1 MEDSEG
7 HSSAHQGSGDGATST
22 MNLYATLG
30 LSPEDVDALAQI
42 PENEISVETLPYLIM
57 KLKASRAKQEEQGQA
72 SPKGDS
78 CQEDTDDGDLS
89 KQDSPPAVPR
99 RSNSHCDTDYT
110 REEIHS
116 RPERTEARRGSR
128 HTRPSMEKPSDS
140 QQKIPFSYQVDD
152 FHGVVPKVYPHTCS
166 LCLCMLNSNKTW
178 KEHLNGLR
186 HAEGCQELS
195 RLYPDWKKHDA
206 RKEMSN
212 SIPSRDAISTAQK
225 SASERHYLKP
235 RAGTKVVVTKF
246 PHGSVCVEDLMTL
259 AKPFGTVVKHLVFP
273 CKGFLEFGSHKEAVN
288 MVNHFSEK
296 QAFVKGYKLN
306 LYLSPMVCSIHPPRL
321 DEPTEKRPT
330 KQATNTVVC
339 FSRLPPGKERE
350 SEILDL
356 AKMFGDVRH
365 STFSSDQALI
375 EMVDWKDA
383 DIMVKYYH
391 SNPLKIS
398 GKSVKVYLSLK
409 RLRESPDST
418 TSRRADSSKGRSSRH
433 KSEET
438 CKTSNSTNKEKPST
452 GKQPA
457 EKVMEQGEGQQS
469 TSEEVKEVVKQDIEE
484 MVKEEDVDLENKDLD
499 EEIIQVE
506 AKQSLLDDEN
516 GAGVDTKDPAP
527 SKSASLVADSKDKG
541 EPEISELLADDT
553 LEDCDIK
560 AADDP
565 ALCDADVSMENMVE
579 QESFQEDDNMDDMD
593 FPENMDDFVTLDEL
607 DDSTG
612 GDTPLESKD
621 ASWDGKVVQISPIRK
636 GYGNVEV
643 ALLKLAERANVK
655 VVNHSISFLRQEAW
669 LELESTEEVRE
680 MVKFYKGNGQLLRKH
695 VNVSMCFS
703 RKELESPSGRS
714 IYICMLPLQKYSDVS
729 LLRLAQPFGKITG
742 YNLNWRHGKCY
753 IQLESVE
760 AAQKMVKYFQRP
772 HKFYGTLLRVSLCKK
787 GDSLIYWKPPVKYEL
802 WLSSQKDRR
811 SRDHHGDEKTNGQST
826 KSPYPEDVQSPVSD
840 SEGVCGD
847 PEGDE
852 ASGVEALPEG
862 EEKQQEEEEEKQ
874 QQQEEEKQQQEEE
887 KQQQEEEEK
896 QQQEEEEK
904 QQQEEEEKQQEEEEK
919 QQQQEEEEKQQ
930 QQVEEKQQQ
939 VEEKQQQ
946 QQEEKKKK
954 KKKQEEPLGPYQP
967 DNPVGLDYLVPRT
980 GFFCKLCNIFYNNE
994 ETAKSVHCSSEE
1006 HYLNLKRKMDKETD
1020 LI

>member
-7 HSSAHQGSGDGATST
+7 HSSEHQGSGDGATST

-57 KLKASRAKQEEQGQA
+57 KLKASRAKQEEQGQS

-99 RSNSHCDTDYT
+99 RSNSHCDTDY
-110 REEIHS
+110 RRAEIHS

-321 DEPTEKRPT
+321 DEPPEKRQT
-330 KQATNTVVC
+330 KQVTNTVVC
-339 FSRLPPGKERE
+339 FSHLPPGKERE

-398 GKSVKVYLSLK
+398 GKSVKVILSSSMK
-409 RLRESPDST
+409 RLRDSPDST

-438 CKTSNSTNKEKPST
+438 SKTSNATNKEKPST

-457 EKVMEQGEGQQS
+457 EKVLEQGEGQQS

-484 MVKEEDVDLENKDLD
+484 VVKEEDVDLENKDLD

-506 AKQSLLDDEN
+506 AKQSLLDDEV

-527 SKSASLVADSKDKG
+527 SKSASMVADSKDKG
-541 EPEISELLADDT
+541 EPEISEPLADDT
-553 LEDCDIK
+553 LEDSDVK

-565 ALCDADVSMENMVE
+565 ALCDADVSMENKME

-612 GDTPLESKD
+612 GDTPLESKG
-621 ASWDGKVVQISPIRK
+621 ASWDGKVVHISPIRK
-636 GYGNVEV
+636 GYGNMAV

-655 VVNHSISFLRQEAW
+655 VVDHAISFLRKEAW
-669 LELESTEEVRE
+669 LELETTEEVRE
-680 MVKFYKGNGQLLRKH
+680 MVKFYKGKGQLLRKP
-695 VNVSMCFS
+695 VSVSMCFS
-703 RKELESPSGRS
+703 QKKLERPSGRS

-742 YNLNWRHGKCY
+742 YNLNWHHGKCY

-802 WLSSQKDRR
+802 WLAGQNNRR
-811 SRDHHGDEKTNGQST
+811 SRDHQGDEKTNGQST

-840 SEGVCGD
+840 SERVCGD
-847 PEGDE
+847 PEGEE
-852 ASGVEALPEG
+852 ASGVEAIP
-862 EEKQQEEEEEKQ
+862 EEEE
-874 QQQEEEKQQQEEE
+874 
-887 KQQQEEEEK
+887 
-896 QQQEEEEK
+896 
-904 QQQEEEEKQQEEEEK
+904 
-919 QQQQEEEEKQQ
+919 
-930 QQVEEKQQQ
+930 
-939 VEEKQQQ
+939 
-946 QQEEKKKK
+946 
-954 KKKQEEPLGPYQP
+954 KKQEEPLGPYQP

-980 GFFCKLCNIFYNNE
+980 GFFCKLCNIFYTNE
-994 ETAKSVHCSSEE
+994 ETAKSVHCSSEV
-1006 HYLNLKRKMDKETD
+1006 HYLNLKRKMDID
-1020 LI
+1020 LG

>member
-7 HSSAHQGSGDGATST
+7 HSSAHKGSGDGATST

-57 KLKASRAKQEEQGQA
+57 KLKANRAKQEEQGQA

-99 RSNSHCDTDYT
+99 RSNSHCDTDY
-110 REEIHS
+110 RRAEIHS

-186 HAEGCQELS
+186 HAEGCQDLS
-195 RLYPDWKKHDA
+195 RLYPDWKKQDP

-273 CKGFLEFGSHKEAVN
+273 CKGFLEFDSHKEAVN

-350 SEILDL
+350 PEILDL

-391 SNPLKIS
+391 SNPLKIN

-438 CKTSNSTNKEKPST
+438 SKTSNSTNKEKPST

-469 TSEEVKEVVKQDIEE
+469 TSEVKEVVKQDIEE
-484 MVKEEDVDLENKDLD
+484 VVKEEDIDLENKDLD

-506 AKQSLLDDEN
+506 AKQSLLDDEV

-527 SKSASLVADSKDKG
+527 SKSASLVVDSKDKG

-553 LEDCDIK
+553 LEDSDIK

-565 ALCDADVSMENMVE
+565 ALCDADVSMENMME

-612 GDTPLESKD
+612 GDTSLESKD

-669 LELESTEEVRE
+669 LELETTEEVRE
-680 MVKFYKGNGQLLRKH
+680 MVKFYKGKGQLLRKH
-695 VNVSMCFS
+695 VNISMCFS

-802 WLSSQKDRR
+802 WLASQKDRR

-847 PEGDE
+847 PEGE
-852 ASGVEALPEG
+852 VASGVEAIPEG
-862 EEKQQEEEEEKQ
+862 EKKEEEDEE
-874 QQQEEEKQQQEEE
+874 
-887 KQQQEEEEK
+887 
-896 QQQEEEEK
+896 
-904 QQQEEEEKQQEEEEK
+904 
-919 QQQQEEEEKQQ
+919 
-930 QQVEEKQQQ
+930 
-939 VEEKQQQ
+939 
-946 QQEEKKKK
+946 

-1020 LI
+1020 LV

>member
-7 HSSAHQGSGDGATST
+7 HSSAHQGSGDGAMST

-57 KLKASRAKQEEQGQA
+57 KLKAKRAKQEEQGEA
-72 SPKGDS
+72 SPKTDS
-78 CQEDTDDGDLS
+78 RQEDTDDGDLS
-89 KQDSPPAVPR
+89 KQDSPPEVPR
-99 RSNSHCDTDYT
+99 RSNSHCDTDY
-110 REEIHS
+110 RRAEIHS
-116 RPERTEARRGSR
+116 RPERTESRRGSR

-195 RLYPDWKKHDA
+195 RLYPDWKKHDT
-206 RKEMSN
+206 RKEMSD
-212 SIPSRDAISTAQK
+212 SIPSRDAISTAPK

-273 CKGFLEFGSHKEAVN
+273 CKGFLEFDSHKEAVN
-288 MVNHFSEK
+288 MVNHFSEN
-296 QAFVKGYKLN
+296 QAFVKEIKLN

-321 DEPTEKRPT
+321 DEPPEKRQT
-330 KQATNTVVC
+330 KQVANTVVC
-339 FSRLPPGKERE
+339 FSHLPPGKERE

-365 STFSSDQALI
+365 STFSSDLALI

-391 SNPLKIS
+391 SNPLKIN

-438 CKTSNSTNKEKPST
+438 SKTSNSTSKEKPST

-457 EKVMEQGEGQQS
+457 EKVTEQGEGQQS
-469 TSEEVKEVVKQDIEE
+469 TSEEVKEVVKQDIKEGE
-484 MVKEEDVDLENKDLD
+484 IEGLVKEEDIDLENKDLD
-499 EEIIQVE
+499 GNGIQVE
-506 AKQSLLDDEN
+506 PEQCLLDDEV
-516 GAGVDTKDPAP
+516 GAGVDTKNPAP

-553 LEDCDIK
+553 LEDSDIK

-565 ALCDADVSMENMVE
+565 ALCDADVSMENKME
-579 QESFQEDDNMDDMD
+579 QDNMDDMD

-612 GDTPLESKD
+612 GDTSLESKD
-621 ASWDGKVVQISPIRK
+621 ASWDGKVVHISPIRK
-636 GYGNVEV
+636 GYGNVAV

-655 VVNHSISFLRQEAW
+655 VVDHAISFLRQEAW
-669 LELESTEEVRE
+669 LELDTTEEVRE
-680 MVKFYKGNGQLLRKH
+680 MVKFYKGKGQLLRKQ
-695 VNVSMCFS
+695 VSVSMCFS
-703 RKELESPSGRS
+703 QKKLERPSGRS

-742 YNLNWRHGKCY
+742 YNLNWHHGKCY

-772 HKFYGTLLRVSLCKK
+772 HKFYRTLLRVSLCKK

-802 WLSSQKDRR
+802 WLAGQNNRR
-811 SRDHHGDEKTNGQST
+811 SRDQGDEKTNGQST
-826 KSPYPEDVQSPVSD
+826 KSPCPEDVQSSVSD
-840 SEGVCGD
+840 SEGVCGN
-847 PEGDE
+847 PEGEE
-852 ASGVEALPEG
+852 ASGVEAIPKE
-862 EEKQQEEEEEKQ
+862 
-874 QQQEEEKQQQEEE
+874 
-887 KQQQEEEEK
+887 
-896 QQQEEEEK
+896 
-904 QQQEEEEKQQEEEEK
+904 
-919 QQQQEEEEKQQ
+919 
-930 QQVEEKQQQ
+930 
-939 VEEKQQQ
+939 
-946 QQEEKKKK
+946 
-954 KKKQEEPLGPYQP
+954 KKQEEPLGPYQP

-980 GFFCKLCNIFYNNE
+980 GFFCKLCNIFYTNE
-994 ETAKSVHCSSEE
+994 KTAKSVHCSSEE
-1006 HYLNLKRKMDKETD
+1006 HYLNLKVILNYDESV
-1020 LI
+1020 L

>member
-7 HSSAHQGSGDGATST
+7 HSSAHQGSGDGAMST

-57 KLKASRAKQEEQGQA
+57 KLKAKRAKQEEQGEA
-72 SPKGDS
+72 SPKTDS
-78 CQEDTDDGDLS
+78 RQEDTDDGDLS
-89 KQDSPPAVPR
+89 KQDSPPEVPR
-99 RSNSHCDTDYT
+99 RSNSHCDTDY
-110 REEIHS
+110 RRAEIHS
-116 RPERTEARRGSR
+116 RPERTESRRGSR

-195 RLYPDWKKHDA
+195 RLYPDWKKHDT
-206 RKEMSN
+206 RKEMSD
-212 SIPSRDAISTAQK
+212 SIPSRDAISTAPK

-296 QAFVKGYKLN
+296 QAFVKGNRLT

-321 DEPTEKRPT
+321 DEPPEKRQT
-330 KQATNTVVC
+330 KQVANTVVC
-339 FSRLPPGKERE
+339 FSHLPPGKERE

-365 STFSSDQALI
+365 STFSSDLALI

-391 SNPLKIS
+391 SNPLKIN

-438 CKTSNSTNKEKPST
+438 SKTSNSTSKEKPST

-457 EKVMEQGEGQQS
+457 EKVTEQGEGQQS
-469 TSEEVKEVVKQDIEE
+469 TSEEVKEVVKQDIKEGE
-484 MVKEEDVDLENKDLD
+484 IEGLVKEEDIDLENKDLD
-499 EEIIQVE
+499 GNGIQVE
-506 AKQSLLDDEN
+506 PEQCLLDDEV
-516 GAGVDTKDPAP
+516 GAGVDTKNPAP

-553 LEDCDIK
+553 LEDSDIK

-565 ALCDADVSMENMVE
+565 ALCDADVSMENKME
-579 QESFQEDDNMDDMD
+579 QDNMDDMD

-612 GDTPLESKD
+612 GDTSLESKD
-621 ASWDGKVVQISPIRK
+621 ASWDGKVVHISPIRK
-636 GYGNVEV
+636 GYGNVAV

-655 VVNHSISFLRQEAW
+655 VVDHAISFLRQEAW
-669 LELESTEEVRE
+669 LELDTTEEVRE
-680 MVKFYKGNGQLLRKH
+680 MVKFYKGKGQLLRKQ
-695 VNVSMCFS
+695 VSVSMCFS
-703 RKELESPSGRS
+703 QKKLERPSGRS

-742 YNLNWRHGKCY
+742 YNLNWHHGKCY

-772 HKFYGTLLRVSLCKK
+772 HKFYRTLLRVSLCKK

-802 WLSSQKDRR
+802 WLAGQNNRR
-811 SRDHHGDEKTNGQST
+811 SRDQGDEKTNGQST
-826 KSPYPEDVQSPVSD
+826 KSPCPEDVQSSVSD
-840 SEGVCGD
+840 SEGVCGN
-847 PEGDE
+847 PEGEE
-852 ASGVEALPEG
+852 ASGVEAIPKE
-862 EEKQQEEEEEKQ
+862 
-874 QQQEEEKQQQEEE
+874 
-887 KQQQEEEEK
+887 
-896 QQQEEEEK
+896 
-904 QQQEEEEKQQEEEEK
+904 
-919 QQQQEEEEKQQ
+919 
-930 QQVEEKQQQ
+930 
-939 VEEKQQQ
+939 
-946 QQEEKKKK
+946 
-954 KKKQEEPLGPYQP
+954 KKQEEPLGPYQP

-980 GFFCKLCNIFYNNE
+980 GFFCKLCNIFYTNE
-994 ETAKSVHCSSEE
+994 KTAKSVHCSSEE
-1006 HYLNLKRKMDKETD
+1006 HYLNLKVILNYDESV
-1020 LI
+1020 L

>member
-1 MEDSEG
+1 MEGSEG
-7 HSSAHQGSGDGATST
+7 NSSAHQASGDGA

-57 KLKASRAKQEEQGQA
+57 QLKANRAKQEEQGEA
-72 SPKGDS
+72 SPKRDS
-78 CQEDTDDGDLS
+78 RQEDTDDGVLS
-89 KQDSPPAVPR
+89 KRDSPPAVPR
-99 RSNSHCDTDYT
+99 RSNSHCDTDY
-110 REEIHS
+110 RRVEIHS
-116 RPERTEARRGSR
+116 RPERQTETRRDSR
-128 HTRPSMEKPSDS
+128 HNWSSREKPSDT
-140 QQKIPFSYQVDD
+140 QQRFPFSYQVDD
-152 FHGVVPKVYPHTCS
+152 FHGVVPKIYPHTCS
-166 LCLCMLNSNKTW
+166 LCLCMLNSTKAW
-178 KEHLNGLR
+178 KDHLNGLS
-186 HAEGCQELS
+186 HVEGCRELL
-195 RLYPDWKKHDA
+195 RLYPDWKRHDT

-212 SIPSRDAISTAQK
+212 SIPSRDAISPPRRTPRPAMPYKRQHSSDRSDRVGGEVW
-225 SASERHYLKP
+225 SAPERHHLKP
-235 RAGTKVVVTKF
+235 KAGTKVVVTKF
-246 PHGSVCVEDLMTL
+246 PLGSVGVEDLMTL

-273 CKGFLEFGSHKEAVN
+273 CKGFLEFDSHKEAVN

-296 QAFVKGYKLN
+296 HAFVKGNKLT

-321 DEPTEKRPT
+321 DEPPEKRPT
-330 KQATNTVVC
+330 KQVTNTVVC

-391 SNPLKIS
+391 SNPLKIN
-398 GKSVKVYLSLK
+398 GKSVKVILSSSLK

-438 CKTSNSTNKEKPST
+438 SKTSNSTNKEKPST
-452 GKQPA
+452 GEQPA
-457 EKVMEQGEGQQS
+457 EKVTEQGEGQQS
-469 TSEEVKEVVKQDIEE
+469 TSEEFKEVVKQDIKEGE
-484 MVKEEDVDLENKDLD
+484 IEGLVKEEDIDLENKDLD
-499 EEIIQVE
+499 GKGIQME
-506 AKQSLLDDEN
+506 PEQCLLDDEV
-516 GAGVDTKDPAP
+516 GAGVDTKNPAP

-541 EPEISELLADDT
+541 QPEISELLADDT
-553 LEDCDIK
+553 LEDSDIK

-565 ALCDADVSMENMVE
+565 ALCDADVSMENKME
-579 QESFQEDDNMDDMD
+579 QESFHEDDDMD

-612 GDTPLESKD
+612 GDTLLESKNT
-621 ASWDGKVVQISPIRK
+621 SWDGKVVHISPIRK
-636 GYGNVEV
+636 GYGNVVV

-655 VVNHSISFLRQEAW
+655 VVDHAISFLRQEAW
-669 LELESTEEVRE
+669 LELDTTEEVRE

-695 VNVSMCFS
+695 VNISMCFS
-703 RKELESPSGRS
+703 QKKLERPSGRS
-714 IYICMLPLQKYSDVS
+714 IYIGMLPLQKYSDVS

-742 YNLNWRHGKCY
+742 YNLNWHHGKCY
-753 IQLESVE
+753 IQMECVD

-802 WLSSQKDRR
+802 WLAGQNNRR
-811 SRDHHGDEKTNGQST
+811 SRDHQEDEKTNGQSA

-847 PEGDE
+847 PEGE
-852 ASGVEALPEG
+852 VASGVEAIPK
-862 EEKQQEEEEEKQ
+862 EE
-874 QQQEEEKQQQEEE
+874 
-887 KQQQEEEEK
+887 
-896 QQQEEEEK
+896 
-904 QQQEEEEKQQEEEEK
+904 
-919 QQQQEEEEKQQ
+919 
-930 QQVEEKQQQ
+930 
-939 VEEKQQQ
+939 
-946 QQEEKKKK
+946 
-954 KKKQEEPLGPYQP
+954 KQEEPLGPYQP
-967 DNPVGLDYLVPRT
+967 DNPVGLDYLLPRT
-980 GFFCKLCNIFYNNE
+980 GFFCKLCNIFYTNE

-1006 HYLNLKRKMDKETD
+1006 HYLNLKRKMDTD
-1020 LI
+1020 LG

>member
-7 HSSAHQGSGDGATST
+7 HSSEHQGSGDGATST

-57 KLKASRAKQEEQGQA
+57 KLKASRAKQEEQGQS

-99 RSNSHCDTDYT
+99 RSNSHCDTDY
-110 REEIHS
+110 RRAEIHS

-438 CKTSNSTNKEKPST
+438 SKTSNSTNKEKPST

-457 EKVMEQGEGQQS
+457 EEVMEQGEGQQS

-499 EEIIQVE
+499 EEIIQVA

-541 EPEISELLADDT
+541 EPETSELLADDT

-669 LELESTEEVRE
+669 LELETTEEVRE
-680 MVKFYKGNGQLLRKH
+680 MVKFYKGKGQLLRKH

-802 WLSSQKDRR
+802 WLASQKDRR
-811 SRDHHGDEKTNGQST
+811 SRDHHGDEKTNGQSA

-840 SEGVCGD
+840 SERVCGD
-847 PEGDE
+847 PEGEE
-852 ASGVEALPEG
+852 ASGVEAIP
-862 EEKQQEEEEEKQ
+862 EEEE
-874 QQQEEEKQQQEEE
+874 
-887 KQQQEEEEK
+887 
-896 QQQEEEEK
+896 
-904 QQQEEEEKQQEEEEK
+904 
-919 QQQQEEEEKQQ
+919 
-930 QQVEEKQQQ
+930 
-939 VEEKQQQ
+939 
-946 QQEEKKKK
+946 
-954 KKKQEEPLGPYQP
+954 KKQEEPLGPYQP

-980 GFFCKLCNIFYNNE
+980 GFFCKLCNIFYTNE
-994 ETAKSVHCSSEE
+994 ETAKSVHCSSEV
-1006 HYLNLKRKMDKETD
+1006 HYLNLKRKMDID
-1020 LI
+1020 LG

>member
-7 HSSAHQGSGDGATST
+7 HSSAHQGSGDGAMTT

-30 LSPEDVDALAQI
+30 LSPEDVDSLAQI

-57 KLKASRAKQEEQGQA
+57 QLKAKRAKQEEQGEA
-72 SPKGDS
+72 SPKRDS
-78 CQEDTDDGDLS
+78 PEEDTDDGDLS
-89 KQDSPPAVPR
+89 KRDSPPAVPR
-99 RSNSHCDTDYT
+99 RSNSHCDTDY
-110 REEIHS
+110 RKAEIHS

-195 RLYPDWKKHDA
+195 RLYPDWKGHDTQ
-206 RKEMSN
+206 KEMSN
-212 SIPSRDAISTAQK
+212 SNPSRDAISTAQK

-321 DEPTEKRPT
+321 DEPPEKRPT

-391 SNPLKIS
+391 SNPLKIN

-418 TSRRADSSKGRSSRH
+418 TSRRADSSKDRSSRH
-433 KSEET
+433 KREET
-438 CKTSNSTNKEKPST
+438 SKTSNSTNKEKPST
-452 GKQPA
+452 GEQPA
-457 EKVMEQGEGQQS
+457 EKVTEQGEGQQS
-469 TSEEVKEVVKQDIEE
+469 TSEVKEVIKLDIKEE
-484 MVKEEDVDLENKDLD
+484 EVVKEEDIDLENKDLD
-499 EEIIQVE
+499 EEINQVE
-506 AKQSLLDDEN
+506 AKQRDDEV
-516 GAGVDTKDPAP
+516 GVDTQDPAP
-527 SKSASLVADSKDKG
+527 SKSSSLVADSKDEG
-541 EPEISELLADDT
+541 EHEISELLADDT
-553 LEDCDIK
+553 LEDSDVK
-560 AADDP
+560 AAND
-565 ALCDADVSMENMVE
+565 DVSMENMMD
-579 QESFQEDDNMDDMD
+579 QESFHEDDNMDDMD

-612 GDTPLESKD
+612 GDTSLESKD

-636 GYGNVEV
+636 GYGNMAV

-655 VVNHSISFLRQEAW
+655 VVNHAISFLTQEAW
-669 LELESTEEVRE
+669 LELETTEEVRE
-680 MVKFYKGNGQLLRKH
+680 MVKFYKGKGQLLRKH

-703 RKELESPSGRS
+703 QKKLESPSGRS

-742 YNLNWRHGKCY
+742 YNLNWPHGKCY

-802 WLSSQKDRR
+802 WLASQKDRR

-826 KSPYPEDVQSPVSD
+826 KSPHPEDVQSPVSD
-840 SEGVCGD
+840 SERVCGD
-847 PEGDE
+847 PKGEE
-852 ASGVEALPEG
+852 VSGVQAIP
-862 EEKQQEEEEEKQ
+862 EEEK
-874 QQQEEEKQQQEEE
+874 KQQ
-887 KQQQEEEEK
+887 
-896 QQQEEEEK
+896 
-904 QQQEEEEKQQEEEEK
+904 
-919 QQQQEEEEKQQ
+919 
-930 QQVEEKQQQ
+930 
-939 VEEKQQQ
+939 
-946 QQEEKKKK
+946 
-954 KKKQEEPLGPYQP
+954 EPLGPYQP

-980 GFFCKLCNIFYNNE
+980 GFFCKLCNIFYTNE
-994 ETAKSVHCSSEE
+994 KTAKSVHCSSEE
-1006 HYLNLKRKMDKETD
+1006 HYLNLKVILNYDVSV
-1020 LI
+1020 L

>member
-7 HSSAHQGSGDGATST
+7 HSSAHQGSGDGAMST

-57 KLKASRAKQEEQGQA
+57 KLKAKRAKQEEQGEA
-72 SPKGDS
+72 SPKTDS
-78 CQEDTDDGDLS
+78 RQEDTDDGDLS
-89 KQDSPPAVPR
+89 KQDSPPEVPR
-99 RSNSHCDTDYT
+99 RSNSHCDTDY
-110 REEIHS
+110 RRAEIHS
-116 RPERTEARRGSR
+116 RPERTESRRGSR

-195 RLYPDWKKHDA
+195 RLYPDWKKHDT
-206 RKEMSN
+206 RKEMSD
-212 SIPSRDAISTAQK
+212 SIPSRDAISTAPK

-273 CKGFLEFGSHKEAVN
+273 CKGFLEFDSHKEAVN
-288 MVNHFSEK
+288 MVNHFSEN
-296 QAFVKGYKLN
+296 QAFVKEIKLN

-321 DEPTEKRPT
+321 DEPPEKRQT
-330 KQATNTVVC
+330 KQVTNTVVC
-339 FSRLPPGKERE
+339 FSHLPPGKERE

-391 SNPLKIS
+391 SNPLKIN

-438 CKTSNSTNKEKPST
+438 SKTSNSTSKEKPST

-457 EKVMEQGEGQQS
+457 EKVTEQGEGQQS
-469 TSEEVKEVVKQDIEE
+469 TSEEVKEVVKQDIKEGE
-484 MVKEEDVDLENKDLD
+484 IEGLVKEEDIDLENKDLD
-499 EEIIQVE
+499 GNGIQVE
-506 AKQSLLDDEN
+506 PEQCLLDDEV
-516 GAGVDTKDPAP
+516 GAGVDTKNPAP

-553 LEDCDIK
+553 LEDSDIK

-565 ALCDADVSMENMVE
+565 ALCDADVSMENKME
-579 QESFQEDDNMDDMD
+579 QDNMDDMD

-612 GDTPLESKD
+612 GDTSLESKD
-621 ASWDGKVVQISPIRK
+621 ASWDGKVVHISPIRK
-636 GYGNVEV
+636 GYGNVAV

-655 VVNHSISFLRQEAW
+655 VVDHAISFLRQEAW
-669 LELESTEEVRE
+669 LELDTTEEVRE
-680 MVKFYKGNGQLLRKH
+680 MVKFYKGKGQLLRKQ
-695 VNVSMCFS
+695 VSVSMCFS
-703 RKELESPSGRS
+703 QKKLERPSGRS

-742 YNLNWRHGKCY
+742 YNLNWHHGKCY

-772 HKFYGTLLRVSLCKK
+772 HKFYRTLLRVSLCKK

-802 WLSSQKDRR
+802 WLAGQNNRR
-811 SRDHHGDEKTNGQST
+811 SRDQGDEKTNGQST
-826 KSPYPEDVQSPVSD
+826 KSPCPEDVQSSVSD
-840 SEGVCGD
+840 SEGVCGN
-847 PEGDE
+847 PEGEE
-852 ASGVEALPEG
+852 ASGVEAIPKE
-862 EEKQQEEEEEKQ
+862 
-874 QQQEEEKQQQEEE
+874 
-887 KQQQEEEEK
+887 
-896 QQQEEEEK
+896 
-904 QQQEEEEKQQEEEEK
+904 
-919 QQQQEEEEKQQ
+919 
-930 QQVEEKQQQ
+930 
-939 VEEKQQQ
+939 
-946 QQEEKKKK
+946 
-954 KKKQEEPLGPYQP
+954 KKQEEPLGPYQP

-980 GFFCKLCNIFYNNE
+980 GFFCKLCNIFYTNE
-994 ETAKSVHCSSEE
+994 KTAKSVHCSSEE
-1006 HYLNLKRKMDKETD
+1006 HYLNLKVILNYDESV
-1020 LI
+1020 L

>member
-7 HSSAHQGSGDGATST
+7 HSSAHQGSGDGAMTT

-30 LSPEDVDALAQI
+30 LSPEDVDSLAQI

-57 KLKASRAKQEEQGQA
+57 QLKAKRAKQEEQGEA
-72 SPKGDS
+72 SPKRDS
-78 CQEDTDDGDLS
+78 PEEDTDDGDLS
-89 KQDSPPAVPR
+89 KRDSPPAVPR
-99 RSNSHCDTDYT
+99 RSNSHCDTDY
-110 REEIHS
+110 RKAEIHS

-186 HAEGCQELS
+186 HADGCLELS
-195 RLYPDWKKHDA
+195 RLYPDWKGHDT

-212 SIPSRDAISTAQK
+212 SIPSRDAISPPRRTPRPAMPYKRQHSSDRVGGEVW
-225 SASERHYLKP
+225 SAPERHHLKP
-235 RAGTKVVVTKF
+235 KAGTKVVVTKF
-246 PHGSVCVEDLMTL
+246 PLGSVGVEDLMTL

-296 QAFVKGYKLN
+296 QAFVKEIKLN

-321 DEPTEKRPT
+321 DEPPEKRPT

-391 SNPLKIS
+391 SNPLKIN
-398 GKSVKVYLSLK
+398 GKSVKVYLSSSMK

-418 TSRRADSSKGRSSRH
+418 TSRRADSSKDRSSRH
-433 KSEET
+433 KREET
-438 CKTSNSTNKEKPST
+438 SKTSNSTNKEKPST
-452 GKQPA
+452 GEQPA
-457 EKVMEQGEGQQS
+457 EKVTEQGEGQQS
-469 TSEEVKEVVKQDIEE
+469 TSEVKEVIKLDIKEE
-484 MVKEEDVDLENKDLD
+484 EVVKEEDIDLENKDLD
-499 EEIIQVE
+499 EEINQVE
-506 AKQSLLDDEN
+506 AKQRDDEV
-516 GAGVDTKDPAP
+516 GVDTQDPAP
-527 SKSASLVADSKDKG
+527 SKSSSLVADSKDEG
-541 EPEISELLADDT
+541 EHEISELLADDT
-553 LEDCDIK
+553 LEDSDVK
-560 AADDP
+560 AAND
-565 ALCDADVSMENMVE
+565 DVSMENMMD
-579 QESFQEDDNMDDMD
+579 QESFHEDDNMDDMD

-612 GDTPLESKD
+612 GDTSLESKD

-636 GYGNVEV
+636 GYGNMAV

-655 VVNHSISFLRQEAW
+655 VVNHAISFLTQEAW
-669 LELESTEEVRE
+669 LELETTEEVRE
-680 MVKFYKGNGQLLRKH
+680 MVKFYKGKGQLLRKH

-703 RKELESPSGRS
+703 QKKLESPSGRS

-742 YNLNWRHGKCY
+742 YNLNWPHGKCY

-802 WLSSQKDRR
+802 WLAGQNNRR
-811 SRDHHGDEKTNGQST
+811 SRDHQGDEETNGPST
-826 KSPYPEDVQSPVSD
+826 KSPHPEDVQSPVSD

-847 PEGDE
+847 PEGE
-852 ASGVEALPEG
+852 EVSGVEAIPEG
-862 EEKQQEEEEEKQ
+862 EEEEEEEEK
-874 QQQEEEKQQQEEE
+874 KQQ
-887 KQQQEEEEK
+887 
-896 QQQEEEEK
+896 
-904 QQQEEEEKQQEEEEK
+904 
-919 QQQQEEEEKQQ
+919 
-930 QQVEEKQQQ
+930 
-939 VEEKQQQ
+939 
-946 QQEEKKKK
+946 
-954 KKKQEEPLGPYQP
+954 EPLGPYQP

-980 GFFCKLCNIFYNNE
+980 GFFCKLCNIFYTNE
-994 ETAKSVHCSSEE
+994 KTAKSVHCSSEE
-1006 HYLNLKRKMDKETD
+1006 HYLNLKRKMDKDTD
-1020 LI
+1020 LG

>member
-7 HSSAHQGSGDGATST
+7 HSSAHKGSGDGATST

-57 KLKASRAKQEEQGQA
+57 KLKANRAKQEEQGQA

-99 RSNSHCDTDYT
+99 KSNSHCDTDY
-110 REEIHS
+110 RRAEIHS
-116 RPERTEARRGSR
+116 RPERTEGRRGSR

-140 QQKIPFSYQVDD
+140 QQKIPFSYQLDD

-186 HAEGCQELS
+186 HAEGCQDLS
-195 RLYPDWKKHDA
+195 RLYPDWKKQDP

-273 CKGFLEFGSHKEAVN
+273 CKGFLEFDSHKEAVN

-321 DEPTEKRPT
+321 DEPPEKRPT

-391 SNPLKIS
+391 SNPLKIN

-438 CKTSNSTNKEKPST
+438 SKTSNSTNKEKPST
-452 GKQPA
+452 GEQPA
-457 EKVMEQGEGQQS
+457 EKVTEQGEGQQS
-469 TSEEVKEVVKQDIEE
+469 TSEEFKEVVKQDIEE
-484 MVKEEDVDLENKDLD
+484 VVKEEDIDLENKDLD

-506 AKQSLLDDEN
+506 AKQSLLDDEV

-527 SKSASLVADSKDKG
+527 SKSASLVVDSKDKG

-553 LEDCDIK
+553 LEDSDIK

-565 ALCDADVSMENMVE
+565 ALCDDVSMENMME

-612 GDTPLESKD
+612 GDTSLESKD

-669 LELESTEEVRE
+669 LELETTEEVRE
-680 MVKFYKGNGQLLRKH
+680 MVKFYKGKGQLLRKH
-695 VNVSMCFS
+695 VNISMCFS

-802 WLSSQKDRR
+802 WLASQKDRR
-811 SRDHHGDEKTNGQST
+811 SRDHHGDEKSNGQST

-847 PEGDE
+847 PEGE
-852 ASGVEALPEG
+852 VASGVEAIPEG
-862 EEKQQEEEEEKQ
+862 EKKEEEED
-874 QQQEEEKQQQEEE
+874 EE
-887 KQQQEEEEK
+887 
-896 QQQEEEEK
+896 
-904 QQQEEEEKQQEEEEK
+904 
-919 QQQQEEEEKQQ
+919 
-930 QQVEEKQQQ
+930 
-939 VEEKQQQ
+939 
-946 QQEEKKKK
+946 
-954 KKKQEEPLGPYQP
+954 KQEEPLGPYQP

-1020 LI
+1020 LV

>member
-7 HSSAHQGSGDGATST
+7 HSSAHKGSGDGATST

-57 KLKASRAKQEEQGQA
+57 KLKANRAKQEEQGQA

-99 RSNSHCDTDYT
+99 RSNSHCDTDY
-110 REEIHS
+110 RRAEIHS

-186 HAEGCQELS
+186 HAEGCQDLS
-195 RLYPDWKKHDA
+195 RLYPDWKKQDP

-273 CKGFLEFGSHKEAVN
+273 CKGFLEFDSHKEAVN

-350 SEILDL
+350 PEILDL

-391 SNPLKIS
+391 SNPLKIN

-438 CKTSNSTNKEKPST
+438 SKTSNSTNKEKPST

-469 TSEEVKEVVKQDIEE
+469 TSEVKEVVKQDIEE
-484 MVKEEDVDLENKDLD
+484 VVKEEDIDLENKDLD

-506 AKQSLLDDEN
+506 AKQSLLDDEV

-527 SKSASLVADSKDKG
+527 SKSASLVVDSKDKG

-553 LEDCDIK
+553 LEDSDIK

-565 ALCDADVSMENMVE
+565 ALCDADVSMENMME

-612 GDTPLESKD
+612 GDTSLESKD

-669 LELESTEEVRE
+669 LELETTEEVCE
-680 MVKFYKGNGQLLRKH
+680 MVKFYKGKGQLLRKH
-695 VNVSMCFS
+695 VNISMCFS

-802 WLSSQKDRR
+802 WLASQKDRR

-847 PEGDE
+847 PEGE
-852 ASGVEALPEG
+852 VASGVEAIPEG
-862 EEKQQEEEEEKQ
+862 EKKEEEDEE
-874 QQQEEEKQQQEEE
+874 
-887 KQQQEEEEK
+887 
-896 QQQEEEEK
+896 
-904 QQQEEEEKQQEEEEK
+904 
-919 QQQQEEEEKQQ
+919 
-930 QQVEEKQQQ
+930 
-939 VEEKQQQ
+939 
-946 QQEEKKKK
+946 

-1020 LI
+1020 LV

>member
-7 HSSAHQGSGDGATST
+7 HSSAHKGSGDGATST

-57 KLKASRAKQEEQGQA
+57 KLKANRAKQEEQGQA

-99 RSNSHCDTDYT
+99 RSNSHCDTDY
-110 REEIHS
+110 RRAEIHS

-186 HAEGCQELS
+186 HAEGCQDLS
-195 RLYPDWKKHDA
+195 RLYPDWKKQDP

-273 CKGFLEFGSHKEAVN
+273 CKGFLEFDSHKEAVN

-350 SEILDL
+350 PEILDL

-391 SNPLKIS
+391 SNPLKIN

-438 CKTSNSTNKEKPST
+438 SKTSNSTNKEKPST

-469 TSEEVKEVVKQDIEE
+469 TSEVKEVVKQDIEE
-484 MVKEEDVDLENKDLD
+484 VVKEEDIDLENKDLD

-506 AKQSLLDDEN
+506 AKQSLLDDEV

-527 SKSASLVADSKDKG
+527 SKSASLVVDSKDKG

-553 LEDCDIK
+553 LEDSDIK

-565 ALCDADVSMENMVE
+565 ALCDADVSMENMME

-612 GDTPLESKD
+612 GDTSLESKD

-669 LELESTEEVRE
+669 LELETTEEVRE
-680 MVKFYKGNGQLLRKH
+680 MVKFYKGKGQLLRKH
-695 VNVSMCFS
+695 VNISMCFS

-802 WLSSQKDRR
+802 WLASQKDRR

-826 KSPYPEDVQSPVSD
+826 KSPYPESPVSD

-847 PEGDE
+847 PEGE
-852 ASGVEALPEG
+852 VASGVEAIPEG
-862 EEKQQEEEEEKQ
+862 EKKEEEDEE
-874 QQQEEEKQQQEEE
+874 
-887 KQQQEEEEK
+887 
-896 QQQEEEEK
+896 
-904 QQQEEEEKQQEEEEK
+904 
-919 QQQQEEEEKQQ
+919 
-930 QQVEEKQQQ
+930 
-939 VEEKQQQ
+939 
-946 QQEEKKKK
+946 

-1020 LI
+1020 LV

>member
-7 HSSAHQGSGDGATST
+7 HSSAHKGSGDGATST

-57 KLKASRAKQEEQGQA
+57 KLKANRAKQEEQGQA

-99 RSNSHCDTDYT
+99 RSNSHCDTDY
-110 REEIHS
+110 RRAEIHS

-186 HAEGCQELS
+186 HAEGCQDLS
-195 RLYPDWKKHDA
+195 RLYPDWKKQDP

-273 CKGFLEFGSHKEAVN
+273 CKGFLEFDSHKEAVN

-350 SEILDL
+350 PEILDL

-391 SNPLKIS
+391 SNPLKIN
-398 GKSVKVYLSLK
+398 GKSVKVILSSSLK

-438 CKTSNSTNKEKPST
+438 SKTSNSTNKEKPST
-452 GKQPA
+452 GEQPA
-457 EKVMEQGEGQQS
+457 EKVTEQGEGQQS
-469 TSEEVKEVVKQDIEE
+469 TSEEFKEVVKQDIKEGE
-484 MVKEEDVDLENKDLD
+484 IEGLVKEEDIDLENKDLD
-499 EEIIQVE
+499 GKGIQME
-506 AKQSLLDDEN
+506 PEQCLLDDEV
-516 GAGVDTKDPAP
+516 GAGVDTKNPAP

-553 LEDCDIK
+553 LEDSDIK

-565 ALCDADVSMENMVE
+565 ALCDADVSMETMME

-612 GDTPLESKD
+612 GDTSLESKD

-669 LELESTEEVRE
+669 LELETTEEVRE
-680 MVKFYKGNGQLLRKH
+680 MVKFYKGKGQLLRKH
-695 VNVSMCFS
+695 VNISMCFS

-802 WLSSQKDRR
+802 WLASQKDRR
-811 SRDHHGDEKTNGQST
+811 SRDHHGDEKTNGQSA
-826 KSPYPEDVQSPVSD
+826 KSPYPESPVSD

-847 PEGDE
+847 PEGE
-852 ASGVEALPEG
+852 VASGVEAIPEG
-862 EEKQQEEEEEKQ
+862 EKKEEEDEE
-874 QQQEEEKQQQEEE
+874 
-887 KQQQEEEEK
+887 
-896 QQQEEEEK
+896 
-904 QQQEEEEKQQEEEEK
+904 
-919 QQQQEEEEKQQ
+919 
-930 QQVEEKQQQ
+930 
-939 VEEKQQQ
+939 
-946 QQEEKKKK
+946 

-1020 LI
+1020 LV

>member
-1 MEDSEG
+1 MEGSEG
-7 HSSAHQGSGDGATST
+7 NSSAHQGSGDGA

-57 KLKASRAKQEEQGQA
+57 QLKANRAKQEEQGEA
-72 SPKGDS
+72 SPERDS
-78 CQEDTDDGDLS
+78 RQEDTDDGVLG
-89 KQDSPPAVPR
+89 KQDSPPAVPL
-99 RSNSHCDTDYT
+99 RSNSHCDTDY
-110 REEIHS
+110 RRVEIHS
-116 RPERTEARRGSR
+116 RPERRTETRDSR
-128 HTRPSMEKPSDS
+128 HNWSSREKPSET
-140 QQKIPFSYQVDD
+140 QQRLPFSYQVDD
-152 FHGVVPKVYPHTCS
+152 FHGVLPKVYPHTCS
-166 LCLCMLNSNKTW
+166 LCLCMLNSTKEW
-178 KEHLNGLR
+178 KDHVNGLS
-186 HAEGCQELS
+186 HVEGCRELL
-195 RLYPDWKKHDA
+195 RLYPDWKRPNT

-212 SIPSRDAISTAQK
+212 SIPSRNAISPSRRTSRPAMPYKRQHSSDHVGGEVW
-225 SASERHYLKP
+225 SAPERHYLKP
-235 RAGTKVVVTKF
+235 KVGTKVVVTKF
-246 PHGSVCVEDLMTL
+246 PLGSVCVEDLMTL

-273 CKGFLEFGSHKEAVN
+273 CKGFLEFDSHKEAVN

-296 QAFVKGYKLN
+296 QAFVKGNKLT

-321 DEPTEKRPT
+321 NEPPEKRQT
-330 KQATNTVVC
+330 KQVTNTVVC
-339 FSRLPPGKERE
+339 FSHLPPGKERE

-391 SNPLKIS
+391 SNPLKIN
-398 GKSVKVYLSLK
+398 GKSVKVYLSSSLK

-438 CKTSNSTNKEKPST
+438 SKTSNSTNKEKPST

-469 TSEEVKEVVKQDIEE
+469 TSEEVKQDI
-484 MVKEEDVDLENKDLD
+484 KEEDFDLENKDLD
-499 EEIIQVE
+499 GKGIQVE
-506 AKQSLLDDEN
+506 PEQCLSDDEV
-516 GAGVDTKDPAP
+516 GAGVATKNPTS

-541 EPEISELLADDT
+541 EHEISELLADDT

-612 GDTPLESKD
+612 GDTPLESKG
-621 ASWDGKVVQISPIRK
+621 ASWDGKVVHISPIRK
-636 GYGNVEV
+636 GYGNMAV

-655 VVNHSISFLRQEAW
+655 VVDHAISFLRKEAW
-669 LELESTEEVRE
+669 LELETTEEVRE
-680 MVKFYKGNGQLLRKH
+680 MVKFYEGKGQLLRKP
-695 VNVSMCFS
+695 VSVSMCFS
-703 RKELESPSGRS
+703 QKKLERPSGRS

-729 LLRLAQPFGKITG
+729 LLRLAQPFGKIIG
-742 YNLNWRHGKCY
+742 YNLNWHHGKCY

-802 WLSSQKDRR
+802 WLAGQNNRR
-811 SRDHHGDEKTNGQST
+811 SRDHQGDENTNGQST

-840 SEGVCGD
+840 SERVCGD
-847 PEGDE
+847 PEGEE
-852 ASGVEALPEG
+852 ASGVEAIPE
-862 EEKQQEEEEEKQ
+862 
-874 QQQEEEKQQQEEE
+874 
-887 KQQQEEEEK
+887 
-896 QQQEEEEK
+896 
-904 QQQEEEEKQQEEEEK
+904 
-919 QQQQEEEEKQQ
+919 
-930 QQVEEKQQQ
+930 
-939 VEEKQQQ
+939 
-946 QQEEKKKK
+946 
-954 KKKQEEPLGPYQP
+954 KKQEEPLGPYQP

-980 GFFCKLCNIFYNNE
+980 GFFCKLCNIFYTNE

-1006 HYLNLKRKMDKETD
+1006 HYLNLKRKMDID
-1020 LI
+1020 LG

>member
-7 HSSAHQGSGDGATST
+7 HSSEHQGSGDGATST

-57 KLKASRAKQEEQGQA
+57 KLKASRAKQEEQGQS

-99 RSNSHCDTDYT
+99 RSNSHCDTDY
-110 REEIHS
+110 RRAEIHS

-398 GKSVKVYLSLK
+398 GKSVKVILSSSMK
-409 RLRESPDST
+409 RLRDSPDST

-438 CKTSNSTNKEKPST
+438 SKTSNATNKEKPST

-457 EKVMEQGEGQQS
+457 EKVLEQGEGQQS

-484 MVKEEDVDLENKDLD
+484 VVKEEDVDLENKDLD

-506 AKQSLLDDEN
+506 AKQSLLDDEV

-527 SKSASLVADSKDKG
+527 SKSASMVADSKDKG
-541 EPEISELLADDT
+541 EPEISEPLADDT
-553 LEDCDIK
+553 LEDSDVK

-565 ALCDADVSMENMVE
+565 ALCDADVSMENKME

-612 GDTPLESKD
+612 GDTPLESKG
-621 ASWDGKVVQISPIRK
+621 ASWDGKVVHISPIRK
-636 GYGNVEV
+636 GYGNMAV

-655 VVNHSISFLRQEAW
+655 VVDHAISFLRKEAW
-669 LELESTEEVRE
+669 LELETTEEVRE
-680 MVKFYKGNGQLLRKH
+680 MVKFYKGKGQLLRKP
-695 VNVSMCFS
+695 VSVSMCFS
-703 RKELESPSGRS
+703 QKKLERPSGRS

-742 YNLNWRHGKCY
+742 YNLNWHHGKCY

-802 WLSSQKDRR
+802 WLAGQNNRR
-811 SRDHHGDEKTNGQST
+811 SRDHQGDEKTNGQST

-840 SEGVCGD
+840 SERVCGD
-847 PEGDE
+847 PEGEE
-852 ASGVEALPEG
+852 ASGVEAIP
-862 EEKQQEEEEEKQ
+862 EEEE
-874 QQQEEEKQQQEEE
+874 
-887 KQQQEEEEK
+887 
-896 QQQEEEEK
+896 
-904 QQQEEEEKQQEEEEK
+904 
-919 QQQQEEEEKQQ
+919 
-930 QQVEEKQQQ
+930 
-939 VEEKQQQ
+939 
-946 QQEEKKKK
+946 
-954 KKKQEEPLGPYQP
+954 KKQEEPLGPYQP

-980 GFFCKLCNIFYNNE
+980 GFFCKLCNIFYTNE
-994 ETAKSVHCSSEE
+994 ETAKSVHCSSEV
-1006 HYLNLKRKMDKETD
+1006 HYLNLKRKMDID
-1020 LI
+1020 LG

>member
-7 HSSAHQGSGDGATST
+7 HSSAHQGSGDGAMST

-57 KLKASRAKQEEQGQA
+57 KLKAKRAKQEEQGEA
-72 SPKGDS
+72 SPKTDS
-78 CQEDTDDGDLS
+78 RQEDTDDGDLS
-89 KQDSPPAVPR
+89 KQDSPPEVPR
-99 RSNSHCDTDYT
+99 RSNSHCDTDY
-110 REEIHS
+110 RRAEIHS
-116 RPERTEARRGSR
+116 RPERTESRRGSR

-195 RLYPDWKKHDA
+195 RLYPDWKKHDT
-206 RKEMSN
+206 RKEMSD
-212 SIPSRDAISTAQK
+212 SIPSRDAISTAPK

-273 CKGFLEFGSHKEAVN
+273 CKGFLEFDSHKEAVN

-391 SNPLKIS
+391 SNPLKIN

-438 CKTSNSTNKEKPST
+438 SKTSNSTNKEKPST

-457 EKVMEQGEGQQS
+457 EKVTEQGEGQQS
-469 TSEEVKEVVKQDIEE
+469 TSEVKEVVKQDIEE
-484 MVKEEDVDLENKDLD
+484 VVKEEDIDLENKDLD
-499 EEIIQVE
+499 EEIIPVE

-527 SKSASLVADSKDKG
+527 SKTASLVADSKDEG
-541 EPEISELLADDT
+541 ETEISQLLADDT
-553 LEDCDIK
+553 LEDSDIK

-565 ALCDADVSMENMVE
+565 ALCDDVSMENMME

-612 GDTPLESKD
+612 GDTSLESKD

-669 LELESTEEVRE
+669 LELETTEDVRE
-680 MVKFYKGNGQLLRKH
+680 MVKFYKGKGELLRKR

-802 WLSSQKDRR
+802 WLASQKDRR
-811 SRDHHGDEKTNGQST
+811 SRDHHGDEKTNGQSA
-826 KSPYPEDVQSPVSD
+826 KSPCPEDVQSPVSD

-847 PEGDE
+847 PEGEEASGDPEGEE
-852 ASGVEALPEG
+852 ASGVEAIPEG
-862 EEKQQEEEEEKQ
+862 EKEEEEEEK
-874 QQQEEEKQQQEEE
+874 KQQQ
-887 KQQQEEEEK
+887 
-896 QQQEEEEK
+896 
-904 QQQEEEEKQQEEEEK
+904 
-919 QQQQEEEEKQQ
+919 
-930 QQVEEKQQQ
+930 
-939 VEEKQQQ
+939 
-946 QQEEKKKK
+946 
-954 KKKQEEPLGPYQP
+954 EPLGPYQP

-994 ETAKSVHCSSEE
+994 KTAKSVHCSSEE

-1020 LI
+1020 LG

>member
-7 HSSAHQGSGDGATST
+7 HSSEHQGSGDGATST

-57 KLKASRAKQEEQGQA
+57 KLKASRAKQEEQGQS

-99 RSNSHCDTDYT
+99 RSNSHCDTDY
-110 REEIHS
+110 RRAEIHS

-438 CKTSNSTNKEKPST
+438 SKTSNSTNKEKPST

-457 EKVMEQGEGQQS
+457 EEVMEQGEGQQS

-499 EEIIQVE
+499 EEIIQVA

-541 EPEISELLADDT
+541 EPETSELLADDT

-669 LELESTEEVRE
+669 LELETTEEVRE
-680 MVKFYKGNGQLLRKH
+680 MVKFYKGKGQLLRKH

-802 WLSSQKDRR
+802 WLASQKDRR
-811 SRDHHGDEKTNGQST
+811 SRDHHGDEKTNGQSA

-847 PEGDE
+847 PEGE
-852 ASGVEALPEG
+852 
-862 EEKQQEEEEEKQ
+862 EEKQEEEKQEEEKQEEEKQEEEKEDEEKKEDEEEEEEEKQ
-874 QQQEEEKQQQEEE
+874 L
-887 KQQQEEEEK
+887 
-896 QQQEEEEK
+896 
-904 QQQEEEEKQQEEEEK
+904 
-919 QQQQEEEEKQQ
+919 
-930 QQVEEKQQQ
+930 QQVEEKQLQQ
-939 VEEKQQQ
+939 VEEKQLQQ
-946 QQEEKKKK
+946 VEEKQEKK
-954 KKKQEEPLGPYQP
+954 KKKQEGPLGPYQP

>member
-1 MEDSEG
+1 MEGSEVN
-7 HSSAHQGSGDGATST
+7 SSAHQGSGDGA

-57 KLKASRAKQEEQGQA
+57 QLKANRAKQEEQGEA
-72 SPKGDS
+72 SPERDS
-78 CQEDTDDGDLS
+78 RQEDTDDGVLS
-89 KQDSPPAVPR
+89 KRDSPPAVPR
-99 RSNSHCDTDYT
+99 RSNSHCDTDY
-110 REEIHS
+110 RRVEIHS
-116 RPERTEARRGSR
+116 RPERRTETRDSR
-128 HTRPSMEKPSDS
+128 HNWSSREKPSET
-140 QQKIPFSYQVDD
+140 QQRFPFSYQVDD

-166 LCLCMLNSNKTW
+166 LCLCMLNSTKEW
-178 KEHLNGLR
+178 KDHVNGLS
-186 HAEGCQELS
+186 HVEGCRELL
-195 RLYPDWKKHDA
+195 RLYPDWKRPDT

-212 SIPSRDAISTAQK
+212 SIPSRDAISPSRRMPRPAMPYKRQHSSDRVGGEVW
-225 SASERHYLKP
+225 SAPERHYLKP
-235 RAGTKVVVTKF
+235 KVGTKVVVTKF
-246 PHGSVCVEDLMTL
+246 PLGSVGVEDLMTL

-273 CKGFLEFGSHKEAVN
+273 CKGFLEFDSHKEAVN

-296 QAFVKGYKLN
+296 QAFVKGNKLI

-321 DEPTEKRPT
+321 DEPPEKRQT

-391 SNPLKIS
+391 SNPFKIN
-398 GKSVKVYLSLK
+398 GKSVKVYLSSSLK

-418 TSRRADSSKGRSSRH
+418 TSRRADYSKSRSSRH

-438 CKTSNSTNKEKPST
+438 CKTSNSTNEEKPST

-469 TSEEVKEVVKQDIEE
+469 TSKEAKQDI
-484 MVKEEDVDLENKDLD
+484 KEEDVDLENKDLD
-499 EEIIQVE
+499 GKGIQVE
-506 AKQSLLDDEN
+506 PEQCLSGDEV
-516 GAGVDTKDPAP
+516 GAGVDTKNPAS
-527 SKSASLVADSKDKG
+527 SKSASLVADCKDKG
-541 EPEISELLADDT
+541 EPEITELLVDDT

-565 ALCDADVSMENMVE
+565 ALCDTDVSMENMME
-579 QESFQEDDNMDDMD
+579 QESFHEDDNMDDMD

-612 GDTPLESKD
+612 GDTPLESKG
-621 ASWDGKVVQISPIRK
+621 ASWDGKVVHISPIRK
-636 GYGNVEV
+636 GYGNMAV
-643 ALLKLAERANVK
+643 ALLKLAEQANVK
-655 VVNHSISFLRQEAW
+655 VVDHAISFLRKEAW
-669 LELESTEEVRE
+669 LELETTEEVRE
-680 MVKFYKGNGQLLRKH
+680 MVKFYKGKGQLLRKP
-695 VNVSMCFS
+695 VSVSMCFS
-703 RKELESPSGRS
+703 QKKLERPSGRS

-742 YNLNWRHGKCY
+742 YNLNWHHGKCY

-787 GDSLIYWKPPVKYEL
+787 GDSLIFWKPPVKYEL
-802 WLSSQKDRR
+802 WLAGQNNRR
-811 SRDHHGDEKTNGQST
+811 SRDHQGDEKSNGQST

-840 SEGVCGD
+840 SERVCGD
-847 PEGDE
+847 PEGEE
-852 ASGVEALPEG
+852 ASGVEAIP
-862 EEKQQEEEEEKQ
+862 EEEEK
-874 QQQEEEKQQQEEE
+874 KQ
-887 KQQQEEEEK
+887 K
-896 QQQEEEEK
+896 
-904 QQQEEEEKQQEEEEK
+904 
-919 QQQQEEEEKQQ
+919 
-930 QQVEEKQQQ
+930 
-939 VEEKQQQ
+939 
-946 QQEEKKKK
+946 
-954 KKKQEEPLGPYQP
+954 EPLGPYQP

-980 GFFCKLCNIFYNNE
+980 GFFCKLCNIFYTNE

-1006 HYLNLKRKMDKETD
+1006 HYLNLKRKMDID
-1020 LI
+1020 LG

>member
-1 MEDSEG
+1 MEDSEA
-7 HSSAHQGSGDGATST
+7 HSSAHQGSGDGAMST

-89 KQDSPPAVPR
+89 KRDSPPAVPR
-99 RSNSHCDTDYT
+99 RSNSHIDTDYRRDT
-110 REEIHS
+110 DYS
-116 RPERTEARRGSR
+116 RPGRRPQRTEARRGSR
-128 HTRPSMEKPSDS
+128 HNRPPIEKPSDS

-186 HAEGCQELS
+186 HADGCLELS
-195 RLYPDWKKHDA
+195 HLYPDWNKHDT

-212 SIPSRDAISTAQK
+212 SIPSRDAISPPRRTPRPAMPYKRQHSSDRVGGEVW
-225 SASERHYLKP
+225 SAPERHHLKP
-235 RAGTKVVVTKF
+235 KAGTKVVVTKF
-246 PHGSVCVEDLMTL
+246 PLGSVGVEDLMTL

-273 CKGFLEFGSHKEAVN
+273 CKGFLEFDSHKEAVN
-288 MVNHFSEK
+288 MVNHFSVN
-296 QAFVKGYKLN
+296 QAFVKEIKLN

-321 DEPTEKRPT
+321 DEPPEKRPT

-339 FSRLPPGKERE
+339 FSHLPPGKERE

-398 GKSVKVYLSLK
+398 GKSVKVILSSSMK
-409 RLRESPDST
+409 HLRESPDST

-438 CKTSNSTNKEKPST
+438 SKTSNATNKEKPTT

-457 EKVMEQGEGQQS
+457 EKVLEQGEGQQS

-484 MVKEEDVDLENKDLD
+484 VVKEEDVDLENKALD

-506 AKQSLLDDEN
+506 AKQSLLGDEV

-527 SKSASLVADSKDKG
+527 SKSASMVADSKDKG

-553 LEDCDIK
+553 LEDSDVK

-565 ALCDADVSMENMVE
+565 ALCDADVSMENKME

-621 ASWDGKVVQISPIRK
+621 ASWDGKVVHISPIRK
-636 GYGNVEV
+636 GYGNMAV

-655 VVNHSISFLRQEAW
+655 VVNHAISFLTQEAW
-669 LELESTEEVRE
+669 LELETTEEVRE
-680 MVKFYKGNGQLLRKH
+680 MVKFYKGKGQLLRKH

-703 RKELESPSGRS
+703 QKKLESPSGRS

-742 YNLNWRHGKCY
+742 YNLNWPHGKCY

-802 WLSSQKDRR
+802 WLASQKDRR

-840 SEGVCGD
+840 SERVCGD
-847 PEGDE
+847 PKGEE
-852 ASGVEALPEG
+852 VSGVEAIPEG
-862 EEKQQEEEEEKQ
+862 EEK
-874 QQQEEEKQQQEEE
+874 
-887 KQQQEEEEK
+887 
-896 QQQEEEEK
+896 
-904 QQQEEEEKQQEEEEK
+904 
-919 QQQQEEEEKQQ
+919 
-930 QQVEEKQQQ
+930 
-939 VEEKQQQ
+939 
-946 QQEEKKKK
+946 KK
-954 KKKQEEPLGPYQP
+954 EEPLGPYQP

-980 GFFCKLCNIFYNNE
+980 GFFCKLCNVFYTNE
-994 ETAKSVHCSSEE
+994 KTAKSVHCSSEE
-1006 HYLNLKRKMDKETD
+1006 HYLNLKRKVDKETD
-1020 LI
+1020 LG

>member
-7 HSSAHQGSGDGATST
+7 NSSAHQGSGDGS

-57 KLKASRAKQEEQGQA
+57 QLKAKRAKQEEQGEA
-72 SPKGDS
+72 SPKRDS
-78 CQEDTDDGDLS
+78 RQEDTDGILS
-89 KQDSPPAVPR
+89 KRDSPPAVPR
-99 RSNSHCDTDYT
+99 RSNSHCDTDY
-110 REEIHS
+110 RRAEIHS
-116 RPERTEARRGSR
+116 RPERTETRRDSR
-128 HTRPSMEKPSDS
+128 HNWSSREKPPDT
-140 QQKIPFSYQVDD
+140 QQRFPFSYQVDD
-152 FHGVVPKVYPHTCS
+152 FHGVVPTIYPHTCS
-166 LCLCMLNSNKTW
+166 LCLCMLNSTKAW
-178 KEHLNGLR
+178 KDHLNGLS
-186 HAEGCQELS
+186 HAEGCRELL
-195 RLYPDWKKHDA
+195 RLSD
-206 RKEMSN
+206 
-212 SIPSRDAISTAQK
+212 SIPSRDAISPPRRTPRPAMPYKRQHSSDRVGGEVW
-225 SASERHYLKP
+225 SAPERHHLKP
-235 RAGTKVVVTKF
+235 KAGTKVVVTKF
-246 PHGSVCVEDLMTL
+246 PLGSVGVEDLMAL

-296 QAFVKGYKLN
+296 QAFVKGNRLT

-321 DEPTEKRPT
+321 DEPPEKRQT
-330 KQATNTVVC
+330 KQVANTVVC
-339 FSRLPPGKERE
+339 FSHLPPGKERE

-365 STFSSDQALI
+365 STFSSDLALI

-391 SNPLKIS
+391 SNPLKIN

-438 CKTSNSTNKEKPST
+438 SKTSNSTSKEKPST

-457 EKVMEQGEGQQS
+457 EKVTEQGEGQQS
-469 TSEEVKEVVKQDIEE
+469 TSEEVKEVVKQDIKEGE
-484 MVKEEDVDLENKDLD
+484 IEGLVKEEDIDLENKDLD
-499 EEIIQVE
+499 GNGIQVE
-506 AKQSLLDDEN
+506 PEQCLLDDEV
-516 GAGVDTKDPAP
+516 GAGVDTKNPAP

-553 LEDCDIK
+553 LEDSDIK

-565 ALCDADVSMENMVE
+565 ALCDADVSMENKME
-579 QESFQEDDNMDDMD
+579 QDNMDDMD

-612 GDTPLESKD
+612 GDTSLESKD
-621 ASWDGKVVQISPIRK
+621 ASWDGKVVHISPIRK
-636 GYGNVEV
+636 GYGNVAV

-655 VVNHSISFLRQEAW
+655 VVDHAISFLRQEAW
-669 LELESTEEVRE
+669 LELDTTEEVRE
-680 MVKFYKGNGQLLRKH
+680 MVKFYKGKGQLLRKQ
-695 VNVSMCFS
+695 VSVSMCFS
-703 RKELESPSGRS
+703 QKKLERPSGRS

-742 YNLNWRHGKCY
+742 YNLNWHHGKCY

-772 HKFYGTLLRVSLCKK
+772 HKFYRTLLRVSLCKK

-802 WLSSQKDRR
+802 WLAGQNNRR
-811 SRDHHGDEKTNGQST
+811 SRDQGDEKTNGQST
-826 KSPYPEDVQSPVSD
+826 KSPCPEDVQSSVSD
-840 SEGVCGD
+840 SEGVCGN
-847 PEGDE
+847 PEGEE
-852 ASGVEALPEG
+852 ASGVEAIPKE
-862 EEKQQEEEEEKQ
+862 
-874 QQQEEEKQQQEEE
+874 
-887 KQQQEEEEK
+887 
-896 QQQEEEEK
+896 
-904 QQQEEEEKQQEEEEK
+904 
-919 QQQQEEEEKQQ
+919 
-930 QQVEEKQQQ
+930 
-939 VEEKQQQ
+939 
-946 QQEEKKKK
+946 
-954 KKKQEEPLGPYQP
+954 KKQEEPLGPYQP

-980 GFFCKLCNIFYNNE
+980 GFFCKLCNIFYTNE
-994 ETAKSVHCSSEE
+994 KTAKSVHCSSEE
-1006 HYLNLKRKMDKETD
+1006 HYLNLKRKMDTD
-1020 LI
+1020 LG

>member
-7 HSSAHQGSGDGATST
+7 HSSAHKGSGDGATST

-57 KLKASRAKQEEQGQA
+57 KLKANRAKQEEQGQA

-99 RSNSHCDTDYT
+99 KSNSHCDTDY
-110 REEIHS
+110 RRAEIHS
-116 RPERTEARRGSR
+116 RPERTEGRRGSR

-140 QQKIPFSYQVDD
+140 QQKIPFSYQLDD

-186 HAEGCQELS
+186 HAEGCQDLS
-195 RLYPDWKKHDA
+195 RLYPDWKKQDP

-273 CKGFLEFGSHKEAVN
+273 CKGFLEFDSHKEAVN

-321 DEPTEKRPT
+321 DEPPEKRPT

-391 SNPLKIS
+391 SNPLKIN

-438 CKTSNSTNKEKPST
+438 SKTSNSTNKEKPST
-452 GKQPA
+452 GEQPA
-457 EKVMEQGEGQQS
+457 EKVTEQGEGQQS
-469 TSEEVKEVVKQDIEE
+469 TSEEFKEVVKQDIEE
-484 MVKEEDVDLENKDLD
+484 VVKEEDIDLENKDLD

-506 AKQSLLDDEN
+506 AKQSLLDDEV

-527 SKSASLVADSKDKG
+527 SKSASLVVDSKDKG

-553 LEDCDIK
+553 LEDSDIK

-565 ALCDADVSMENMVE
+565 ALCDDVSMENMME

-612 GDTPLESKD
+612 GDTSLESKD

-669 LELESTEEVRE
+669 LELETTEEVRE
-680 MVKFYKGNGQLLRKH
+680 MVKFYKGKGQLLRKH
-695 VNVSMCFS
+695 VNISMCFS

-802 WLSSQKDRR
+802 WLASQKDRR
-811 SRDHHGDEKTNGQST
+811 SRDHHGDEKSNGQST
-826 KSPYPEDVQSPVSD
+826 KSPYPESPVSD

-847 PEGDE
+847 PEGE
-852 ASGVEALPEG
+852 VASGVEAIPEG
-862 EEKQQEEEEEKQ
+862 EKKEEEED
-874 QQQEEEKQQQEEE
+874 EE
-887 KQQQEEEEK
+887 
-896 QQQEEEEK
+896 
-904 QQQEEEEKQQEEEEK
+904 
-919 QQQQEEEEKQQ
+919 
-930 QQVEEKQQQ
+930 
-939 VEEKQQQ
+939 
-946 QQEEKKKK
+946 
-954 KKKQEEPLGPYQP
+954 KQEEPLGPYQP

-1020 LI
+1020 LV

>member
-1 MEDSEG
+1 MEGSEG
-7 HSSAHQGSGDGATST
+7 NSSAHQGSGDGA

-57 KLKASRAKQEEQGQA
+57 QLKANRAKQEEQGEA
-72 SPKGDS
+72 SPERDS
-78 CQEDTDDGDLS
+78 RQEDTDDGVLS
-89 KQDSPPAVPR
+89 KRDSPPAVPR
-99 RSNSHCDTDYT
+99 RSNSHCDTDY
-110 REEIHS
+110 RRVEIHS
-116 RPERTEARRGSR
+116 RPERRTAMRDSR
-128 HTRPSMEKPSDS
+128 HNWSSREKPSET
-140 QQKIPFSYQVDD
+140 QQTLPFSYQVDD

-166 LCLCMLNSNKTW
+166 LCLCMLNSSKEW
-178 KEHLNGLR
+178 KDHVNGLS
-186 HAEGCQELS
+186 HVEGCRELL
-195 RLYPDWKKHDA
+195 RLYPDWKRPDT

-212 SIPSRDAISTAQK
+212 AIPSRDAISPPRRTPRPAMPYKRQHSSDHVGGEVW
-225 SASERHYLKP
+225 SAPERHYLKP
-235 RAGTKVVVTKF
+235 KVGTKVVVTKF
-246 PHGSVCVEDLMTL
+246 PLGSVGVEDLMTL

-273 CKGFLEFGSHKEAVN
+273 CKGFLEFDSHKEAVD

-296 QAFVKGYKLN
+296 QAFVKGNKLT

-321 DEPTEKRPT
+321 DEPTEKRQT

-356 AKMFGDVRH
+356 AKMFGNVRH
-365 STFSSDQALI
+365 STFSGDQALI

-391 SNPLKIS
+391 SNPLKIN
-398 GKSVKVYLSLK
+398 GKSVKVYLSSSLK

-418 TSRRADSSKGRSSRH
+418 TSRRADSSKGHSSRH

-438 CKTSNSTNKEKPST
+438 YKTSNSTNEEKPST

-457 EKVMEQGEGQQS
+457 EKVMEQGDGQQS
-469 TSEEVKEVVKQDIEE
+469 TSEEVKQDI
-484 MVKEEDVDLENKDLD
+484 KEEDVDLEKKDLD
-499 EEIIQVE
+499 GKGIQVE
-506 AKQSLLDDEN
+506 PEQCLSDDV
-516 GAGVDTKDPAP
+516 GAGVATKNPAS

-541 EPEISELLADDT
+541 EPEISELLVDDT
-553 LEDCDIK
+553 LEDSDIK

-565 ALCDADVSMENMVE
+565 ALCDADVSMENMME
-579 QESFQEDDNMDDMD
+579 QESFHEDDNMDDMD

-612 GDTPLESKD
+612 GDMPLESKG
-621 ASWDGKVVQISPIRK
+621 ASWDGKVVHISPIRK
-636 GYGNVEV
+636 GYGNMAV

-655 VVNHSISFLRQEAW
+655 VVDHAISFLRKEAW
-669 LELESTEEVRE
+669 LELETTEEVRE
-680 MVKFYKGNGQLLRKH
+680 MVKFYKGKGQLLRKP
-695 VNVSMCFS
+695 VSVSICFS
-703 RKELESPSGRS
+703 QKKLERPSGRS

-742 YNLNWRHGKCY
+742 YNLNWHHGKCY

-802 WLSSQKDRR
+802 WLAGQNNRR
-811 SRDHHGDEKTNGQST
+811 SRDHQGDEKTNGQST
-826 KSPYPEDVQSPVSD
+826 KSPYPEDVQSPVSY
-840 SEGVCGD
+840 SERVCGD
-847 PEGDE
+847 PEGEE
-852 ASGVEALPEG
+852 ASGVEAIP
-862 EEKQQEEEEEKQ
+862 EEEEE
-874 QQQEEEKQQQEEE
+874 
-887 KQQQEEEEK
+887 
-896 QQQEEEEK
+896 
-904 QQQEEEEKQQEEEEK
+904 
-919 QQQQEEEEKQQ
+919 
-930 QQVEEKQQQ
+930 
-939 VEEKQQQ
+939 
-946 QQEEKKKK
+946 
-954 KKKQEEPLGPYQP
+954 KKQEEPLGPYQP

-980 GFFCKLCNIFYNNE
+980 GFFCKLCNIFYTNE

-1006 HYLNLKRKMDKETD
+1006 HYLNFKRKMDID
-1020 LI
+1020 LA

>member
-7 HSSAHQGSGDGATST
+7 HSSAHKGSGDGATST

-57 KLKASRAKQEEQGQA
+57 KLKANRAKQEEQGQA

-99 RSNSHCDTDYT
+99 RSNSHCDTDY
-110 REEIHS
+110 RRAEIHS

-140 QQKIPFSYQVDD
+140 QQKIPFSYQLDD

-186 HAEGCQELS
+186 HAEGCQDLS
-195 RLYPDWKKHDA
+195 RLYPDWKKQDP

-273 CKGFLEFGSHKEAVN
+273 CKGFLEFDSHKEAVN

-391 SNPLKIS
+391 SNPLKIN

-438 CKTSNSTNKEKPST
+438 SKTSNSTNKEKPST

-484 MVKEEDVDLENKDLD
+484 VVKEEDIDLENKDLD

-506 AKQSLLDDEN
+506 AKQSLLDDEV

-553 LEDCDIK
+553 LEDSDIK

-565 ALCDADVSMENMVE
+565 ALCDADVSMENMLE

-612 GDTPLESKD
+612 GDTSLESKD

-669 LELESTEEVRE
+669 LELETTEEVRE
-680 MVKFYKGNGQLLRKH
+680 MVKFYKGKGQLLRKH
-695 VNVSMCFS
+695 VNISMCFS

-802 WLSSQKDRR
+802 WLASQKDRR
-811 SRDHHGDEKTNGQST
+811 SRDHHGDEKTNGQSA

-847 PEGDE
+847 PEGE
-852 ASGVEALPEG
+852 VASGVEAILEG
-862 EEKQQEEEEEKQ
+862 EKKEEDEE
-874 QQQEEEKQQQEEE
+874 
-887 KQQQEEEEK
+887 
-896 QQQEEEEK
+896 
-904 QQQEEEEKQQEEEEK
+904 
-919 QQQQEEEEKQQ
+919 
-930 QQVEEKQQQ
+930 
-939 VEEKQQQ
+939 
-946 QQEEKKKK
+946 
-954 KKKQEEPLGPYQP
+954 KKQEEPLGPYQP

-1020 LI
+1020 LV

>member
-1 MEDSEG
+1 MEGSEG
-7 HSSAHQGSGDGATST
+7 NSSAHQGSGDGG

-57 KLKASRAKQEEQGQA
+57 QLKASRAKQEEQGQS

-78 CQEDTDDGDLS
+78 CQEDTDDGVLS
-89 KQDSPPAVPR
+89 KRDRPPAVPR
-99 RSNSHCDTDYT
+99 RSNSHCDTDY
-110 REEIHS
+110 RRVEIHS
-116 RPERTEARRGSR
+116 RPERRTETRDSR
-128 HTRPSMEKPSDS
+128 HNWSSREKPSET
-140 QQKIPFSYQVDD
+140 QQRLPFSYQVDD
-152 FHGVVPKVYPHTCS
+152 FHGVLPKVYPHTCS
-166 LCLCMLNSNKTW
+166 LCLCMLNSTKEW
-178 KEHLNGLR
+178 KDHVNGLS
-186 HAEGCQELS
+186 HVEGCRELL
-195 RLYPDWKKHDA
+195 RLYPDWKRPDT

-212 SIPSRDAISTAQK
+212 SIPSRNAISPSRRTPRPAMPYKRQHSSDHVGGEVW
-225 SASERHYLKP
+225 SAPERRYLKP
-235 RAGTKVVVTKF
+235 KVGTKVVVTKF
-246 PHGSVCVEDLMTL
+246 PLGSVGVEDLMTL

-273 CKGFLEFGSHKEAVN
+273 CKGFLEFDSHKEAVN

-296 QAFVKGYKLN
+296 QAFVKGNKLT

-321 DEPTEKRPT
+321 DEPPEKWQT
-330 KQATNTVVC
+330 KQVTNTVVC

-350 SEILDL
+350 SEILVL
-356 AKMFGDVRH
+356 AKMFGNVRH

-438 CKTSNSTNKEKPST
+438 CKTSNSTNEEKPST

-457 EKVMEQGEGQQS
+457 EKVMEQGEGHQS
-469 TSEEVKEVVKQDIEE
+469 TSEEVKQDI
-484 MVKEEDVDLENKDLD
+484 KEEDFDLENKDLD
-499 EEIIQVE
+499 GKGIQVE
-506 AKQSLLDDEN
+506 PEQCLSDDEV
-516 GAGVDTKDPAP
+516 GAGVATKNPAS

-541 EPEISELLADDT
+541 EPEISELLVDDT
-553 LEDCDIK
+553 LEDSDIK

-565 ALCDADVSMENMVE
+565 ALCDADVSMENMME
-579 QESFQEDDNMDDMD
+579 QESFHEDDNMDDMD

-612 GDTPLESKD
+612 GDTPLESKG
-621 ASWDGKVVQISPIRK
+621 ASWDGKVVHISPIRK
-636 GYGNVEV
+636 GYGNMAV

-655 VVNHSISFLRQEAW
+655 VVDHAISFLRKEAW
-669 LELESTEEVRE
+669 LELETTEEVRE
-680 MVKFYKGNGQLLRKH
+680 MVKFYKGKGQLLRKP
-695 VNVSMCFS
+695 VSVSMCFS
-703 RKELESPSGRS
+703 QKKLERPSGRS

-742 YNLNWRHGKCY
+742 YNLNWHHGKCY

-802 WLSSQKDRR
+802 WLAGQNNRR
-811 SRDHHGDEKTNGQST
+811 SRDHQGDEKTNGQST

-840 SEGVCGD
+840 SERVCGD
-847 PEGDE
+847 PEGEE
-852 ASGVEALPEG
+852 ASGVEAIP
-862 EEKQQEEEEEKQ
+862 EEEE
-874 QQQEEEKQQQEEE
+874 
-887 KQQQEEEEK
+887 
-896 QQQEEEEK
+896 
-904 QQQEEEEKQQEEEEK
+904 
-919 QQQQEEEEKQQ
+919 
-930 QQVEEKQQQ
+930 
-939 VEEKQQQ
+939 
-946 QQEEKKKK
+946 
-954 KKKQEEPLGPYQP
+954 KKQEEPLGPYQP

-980 GFFCKLCNIFYNNE
+980 GFFCKLCNIFYTNE
-994 ETAKSVHCSSEE
+994 ETAKSVHCSSEV
-1006 HYLNLKRKMDKETD
+1006 HYLNLKRKMDID
-1020 LI
+1020 LG